1 MASPEQQAANQ
12 ANAQHSTGPN
22 TDAGK
27 ARSALNARTH
37 GLCSKDILIGA
48 EEKEEFDKMAI
59 GYYIELNPEGPTE
72 QTLFDETVGAAWQ
85 LRRMRR
91 METEACAGHDSYTA
105 ILDDEVLQKK
115 LDRLARHKTRIE
127 RTFHRC
133 LKEFKTIQNAR
144 YEEDKS
150 FHSMQSLIAERMAQ
164 QNSERTQSE
173 PEPPASEPL
182 APDYFDKINAEF
194 EEIDRGLA
202 ELGCYATPPKP
213 EVV

>member
-59 GYYIELNPEGPTE
+59 DYYIELDPQGQTE
-72 QTLFDETVGAAWQ
+72 QTLFDETVGAAWNM
-85 LRRMRR
+85 RRIRR
-91 METEACAGHDSYTA
+91 METEACAGHSSYTA
-105 ILDDEVLQKK
+105 ILGDEPLQKN
-115 LDRLARHKTRIE
+115 LDRLARHRTRFE

-133 LKEFKTIQNAR
+133 RKELKAVQAKR
-144 YEEDKS
+144 CEDDTTAAD
-150 FHSMQSLIAERMAQ
+150 MQAYIERQ
-164 QNSERTQSE
+164 ISERTQPE
-173 PEPPASEPL
+173 PEPPTAEPL
-182 APDYFDKINAEF
+182 PPDFFDKINADF
-194 EEIDRGLA
+194 EEIDCGLA
-202 ELGCYATPPKP
+202 ELGCFAAPPKP
-213 EVV
+213 DIV